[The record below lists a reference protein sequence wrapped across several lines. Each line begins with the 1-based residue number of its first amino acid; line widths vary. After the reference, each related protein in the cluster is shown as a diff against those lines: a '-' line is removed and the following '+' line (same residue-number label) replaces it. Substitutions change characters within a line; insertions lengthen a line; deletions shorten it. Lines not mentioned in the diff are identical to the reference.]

1 MKTINLRCGCRCCWA
16 FFYRLFV
23 SEIWIRKTI
32 PTPIFTS
39 IFNYQIAII
48 CRKHDYI
55 KLKIS
60 IFDLKKPNL
69 FFFKGMRVRN
79 AHMCTHRMNT
89 LLLLLFHVE
98 WSQETKKRGTKNCT
112 HTICCWPGISIMR
125 TIFSAAAATTA
136 AVDDIVVSL
145 STFLIR

>member
-1 MKTINLRCGCRCCWA
+1 MTNYLNFNSKKSAKVQAFIGQVIQFANNYTHINGWNEWKWKWTQKRNPSDWELLIFVVAVAVAVGL

-32 PTPIFTS
+32 PTPIFIS

-60 IFDLKKPNL
+60 IFDLKNRIYFFQRHARAQCAYVHTPNEYYYCYY
-69 FFFKGMRVRN
+69 FM
-79 AHMCTHRMNT
+79 
-89 LLLLLFHVE
+89 
-98 WSQETKKRGTKNCT
+98 
-112 HTICCWPGISIMR
+112 
-125 TIFSAAAATTA
+125 
-136 AVDDIVVSL
+136 
-145 STFLIR
+145 